1 MTLNEYSFEIDCEG
15 ICSKI
20 EQYIENY
27 VSQSKTKGVVVGISG
42 GIDSAV
48 ATTLAVRALGKDKV
62 LGFILPSA
70 KLDQSYEDDARKLAK
85 QLDIKVKKIPISDLI
100 EAFTNNV
107 DDEIAQNRLA
117 VGNAMARFRMVL
129 LYSYANHMNYL
140 VLGTSNKTEIMV
152 GYFTKYGDGG
162 ADFEPFGG
170 LYKTHIRKLAKHL
183 DIPEEIITKP
193 PSAGLWKG
201 QTDEG
206 ELGITFDLLDKIL
219 LGLLERDYT
228 KEQIMEE
235 LEIDAAII
243 EKVQMFIKKSEHKRN
258 MPPVL
263 EFDRFSLVAPFFLFF
278 YCII

>member
-1 MTLNEYSFEIDCEG
+1 MTLDESSFEIDCED
-15 ICSKI
+15 ICSKV
-20 EQYIENY
+20 EQFIQDYI
-27 VSQSKTKGVVVGISG
+27 SQSKTKGVVVGISG

-48 ATTLAVRALGKDKV
+48 ATALTVRAIGKEKV
-62 LGFILPSA
+62 MGFILPSA
-70 KLDQSYEDDARKLAK
+70 KLDQSYEDDARKLVK
-85 QLDIKVKKIPISDLI
+85 QLGIKVKKISIADLV
-100 EAFTNNV
+100 EAFTKNL
-107 DDEIAQNRLA
+107 DDKIAQNRLA

-129 LYSYANHMNYL
+129 LYGYANHKNYL

-170 LYKTHIRKLAKHL
+170 LYKTHIRLLAKYL

-206 ELGITFDLLDKIL
+206 ELGITFELLDKIL

-228 KEQIMEE
+228 KEQIMEK
-235 LEIDAAII
+235 LEIDSATV
-243 EKVQMFIKKSEHKRN
+243 EKVQKMITKTEHKRN

-263 EFDRFSLVAPFFLFF
+263 EFEKF
-278 YCII
+278 

>member
-1 MTLNEYSFEIDCEG
+1 MTLDDTIFEIDCEEV
-15 ICSKI
+15 CLKI
-20 EQYIENY
+20 EKFIQNYI
-27 VSQSKTKGVVVGISG
+27 SQSKTKGIVVGISG

-48 ATTLAVRALGKDKV
+48 ATAIAVRAIGKEKV

-70 KLDQSYEDDARKLAK
+70 TLDQSYEDDARKLAK
-85 QLDIKVKKIPISDLI
+85 QLGIQVKKISINDLVD
-100 EAFTNNV
+100 AFTNNI
-107 DDEIAQNRLA
+107 DDEMAQNKLA

-129 LYSYANHMNYL
+129 LYGYANHKSYL

-170 LYKTHIRKLAKHL
+170 LYKTHIRKLAKYL
-183 DIPEEIITKP
+183 DIPKEIITKH

-219 LGLLERDYT
+219 LALLDRNYT

-235 LEIDAAII
+235 LEIDAATV
-243 EKVQMFIKKSEHKRN
+243 EKVQKMIKKTEHKRN

-263 EFDRFSLVAPFFLFF
+263 EFNKF
-278 YCII
+278 